1 MQVREPRAEG
11 RQNREESKERR
22 LTARLT
28 LVSSACRAPHQVRVG
43 GGRRE
48 TWRSRKD
55 EEEIEVSLDRGVE
68 REKKVYVM

>member
-1 MQVREPRAEG
+1 MQVRAPRAEG

-48 TWRSRKD
+48 TWRPRKD